1 MFGRQMR
8 KFITTGI
15 EILGAVFIGIGA
27 FQLWTPAGLI
37 VTGALLITAGALS
50 A

>member
-1 MFGRQMR
+1 MR
-8 KFITTGI
+8 NFITTGI
-15 EILGAVFIGIGA
+15 EAVGAVFIGVGA
-27 FQLWTPAGLI
+27 FQIWRPAGLI